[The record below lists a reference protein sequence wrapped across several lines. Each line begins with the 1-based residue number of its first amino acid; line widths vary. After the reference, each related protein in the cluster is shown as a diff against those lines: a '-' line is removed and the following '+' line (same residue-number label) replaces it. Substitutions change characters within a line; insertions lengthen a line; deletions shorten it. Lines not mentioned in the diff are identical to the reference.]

1 MKYLSFTLFFFIVAG
16 NFFAQNWKPI
26 GPFNGKDEK
35 GKPMHTMG
43 YVSAVYMNPK
53 NQNEI
58 FMGTNSSGIFKTTNR
73 GISWE
78 CVTNKSDLIPGMGIQ
93 SITVNLLDENVMLAA
108 ATNFTY
114 GKDTYYGRILVSK
127 DKGENWNILE
137 SFSTGWKDEI
147 VKIIYKNAHEVYV
160 ASSSAIFYS
169 NDDLKTWELIY
180 KIDDKNSYIDHNYQI
195 IVDFEIF
202 ENGNIILATGHKW
215 GGAASLWLSK
225 NNGEYWEDIIKSNKI
240 KGFTD
245 RKIVCSKISAP
256 VKNKLVVAISIGTH
270 IYLYQS
276 NDFANTFSKIG
287 EFKTDYETGDAKAS
301 KFEIEISKQDTSKL
315 YFGFIEFFDWTKK
328 QGLKRLSPTQNIS
341 AEEHDDVR
349 SMEVYIN
356 PYTNKEYLLMGN
368 DGGVSMYYPDEN
380 RFESIN
386 GDSLNTVQ
394 VYNMGMSQYGDD
406 FKILIGTQDN
416 GTFQYQNNDW
426 KWVAGGD
433 GGASWLS
440 KEGDKQFY
448 CMNATLMFQQGRI
461 RRYFTPN
468 KKNSSWFINYPA
480 TMKPNEKTIVFGS
493 NNNGGKG
500 ATLFVQD
507 GMSTPKNGVEIEKIN
522 GIQAIEISD
531 NNGELIYISSS
542 DFNDKNEN
550 TPRLFK
556 TIDGG
561 NTFIDLTKTTVYSS
575 NYNDTL
581 TLFDLLSYR
590 VVMDIEIDPLDDEI
604 VYISLSGVDE
614 SDANKLRSHMRVL
627 KSDDGGNSWV
637 DFSAGLPIF
646 PVNVLVRHA
655 GAKEL
660 IFCGTD
666 KGMYYRKKGDNFW
679 RDFNGGFPKN
689 LAVTDLKINYCKDKL
704 FASTY
709 GRGIWEVV
717 IPNTYKEA
725 EQRITTDEE
734 WNFEEKLQLNDLV
747 IKKKKT
753 LQINGD
759 LVLAKNRKVILEP
772 KSKLIINGG
781 EIKTKCEGD
790 WEKIIIEEKKFLFFF
805 KGKKGKIINKQIE

>member
-1 MKYLSFTLFFFIVAG
+1 MKHFSFSLFFFIVAG

-78 CVTNKSDLIPGMGIQ
+78 CVTNKSDLIPGMGIG
-93 SITVNLLDENVMLAA
+93 SITVNPTDDNIMLAT
-108 ATNFTY
+108 ATNCVY
-114 GKDTYYGRILVSK
+114 GKDTYYGRVVISEN
-127 DKGENWNILE
+127 KGEDWQVLP
-137 SFSTGWKDEI
+137 SFITEWKQEI
-147 VKIIYKNAHEVYV
+147 IKISYKKSNEVYV
-160 ASSSAIFYS
+160 ASSSELFYS
-169 NDDLKTWELIY
+169 NDNLKSWQSIF
-180 KIDDKNSYIDHNYQI
+180 KIDDKLPYVKHNAQQ
-195 IVDFEIF
+195 IVDFELLDN
-202 ENGNIILATGHKW
+202 ETILVSSTQIWGATAQVWRTTNHG
-215 GGAASLWLSK
+215 K
-225 NNGEYWEDIIKSNKI
+225 NWEALIESGELKGLNNK
-240 KGFTD
+240 KVMCA
-245 RKIVCSKISAP
+245 KLAEP
-256 VKNKLVVAISIGTH
+256 VKGKMIIGVSIASDIL
-270 IYLYQS
+270 IYESTNNALG
-276 NDFANTFSKIG
+276 FSKIG

-349 SMEVYIN
+349 SMEVYTN

-380 RFESIN
+380 RFESVN

-433 GGASWLS
+433 GGATWLS

-448 CMNATLMFQQGRI
+448 CMNATLMFQQGRM

-468 KKNSSWFINYPA
+468 RKNSSWYVNYPA
-480 TMKPNEKTIVFGS
+480 TMKPDEKTIVFGG

-522 GIQAIEISD
+522 GIQSIEISD

-561 NTFIDLTKTTVYSS
+561 NTFIDLTKSTVYSS

-590 VVMDIEIDPLDDEI
+590 VVMNIEIDPLDDEI

-614 SDANKLRSHMRVL
+614 SGANKLRSHMRVL

-717 IPNTYKEA
+717 IPDTYKES

-734 WNFEEKLQLNDLV
+734 WNFEEKFQLNDLV

-759 LVLAKNRKVILEP
+759 LVLAKNRKVVLEP

-805 KGKKGKIINKQIE
+805 KRKKGKIINKQIE